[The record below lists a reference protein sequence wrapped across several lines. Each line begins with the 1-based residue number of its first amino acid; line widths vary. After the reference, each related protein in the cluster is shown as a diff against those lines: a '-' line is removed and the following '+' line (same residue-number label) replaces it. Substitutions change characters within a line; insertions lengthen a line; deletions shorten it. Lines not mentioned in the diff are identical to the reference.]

1 MSRVFVDYQGQ
12 RVGTLAEARGGIF
25 FEYDPAF
32 IASGHQ
38 LSPLQLPLGPGLHSR
53 DNPPSTRLPGLFEDS
68 LPDQWGTRVM
78 TEWFTQHGILE
89 HTMTPFMKLAYVG
102 RRAMGAFAY
111 TPEEAIAAPP
121 QSVSL
126 ADLYVAAARAE
137 NDGPINLDLLAQ
149 VGSSAGGARP
159 KALIGIQR
167 SDPMSIIA
175 NAAVL
180 PDGFEAWIVKFDT
193 SRNGVDAPMEEAY
206 ARMARAA
213 GITIPETRLLQTT
226 KNGKA
231 RHHFAVKRFDR
242 NGSVRIHH
250 HTLAAIYQVGASDLD
265 YATFLRVTRRVTN
278 DEREVWHAFRRAVFN
293 VLAENR
299 DDHGKNHGF
308 CYQDR
313 LWRLSPAY
321 DLTFTGHLAERGMA
335 VMGERGRVGAS
346 HLLKLAESASLDKT
360 QAQTVIAEVAQT
372 IARWPEFAESAGV
385 PAIDTAR
392 INRVLRTLPPGVGSG

>member
-1 MSRVFVDYQGQ
+1 MNRIFVDYQGQ
-12 RVGTLAEARGGIF
+12 RVGTLAEARAGIL

-53 DNPPSTRLPGLFEDS
+53 DNPPSMRLHGLFEDS

-89 HTMTPFMKLAYVG
+89 HTVTPFMKLAYVG
-102 RRAMGAFAY
+102 RRAMGALTY
-111 TPEEAIAAPP
+111 TPEEEITAPP
-121 QSVSL
+121 HSVSL
-126 ADLYVAAARAE
+126 ADLYTASARAE
-137 NDGPINLDLLAQ
+137 NDGPIDLNVLAQ
-149 VGSSAGGARP
+149 VGSSAGGAKP
-159 KALIGIQR
+159 KALIGIHR
-167 SDPMSIIA
+167 SDPKNIIA
-175 NAAVL
+175 NVVEL

-193 SRNGVDAPMEEAY
+193 SRTGAFAPMEEAY

-213 GITIPETRLLQTT
+213 GITVPETRLLQTT
-226 KNGKA
+226 KNGKT

-242 NGSVRIHH
+242 NGSIRIHH
-250 HTLAAIYQVGASDLD
+250 HTLAAIYQAGASDLD
-265 YATFLRVTRRVTN
+265 YNTFLRVTRRVTN

-308 CYQDR
+308 LYQNR
-313 LWRLSPAY
+313 QWTLSPAY
-321 DLTFTGHLAERGMA
+321 DLTFSGHIAKRGMA
-335 VMGERGRVGAS
+335 LLGERGQTGTD
-346 HLLKLAESASLDKT
+346 HLVKLAEAVSLNRAE
-360 QAQTVIAEVAQT
+360 AQTVIAEVAQT

-385 PAIDTAR
+385 PTIDAAK
-392 INRVLRTLPPGVGSG
+392 INRVLRTLFPTVGSR